1 MRTFNRVWVDV
12 AILLYVA
19 ACDDEVPSPK
29 KHRP

>member
-1 MRTFNRVWVDV
+1 MRTFTRVWVDV

-19 ACDDEVPSPK
+19 ASDDKVPSPK